1 MAFSGGVKL
10 GDLDDF
16 LSPAQDCVKPLIEAA
31 GGGSA
36 KLDNGA
42 DAIAVEAAPL
52 VQKPNLIKSKQSG
65 NDPKAQI
72 GQVTL
77 SDCLA
82 CSGCVTS
89 AETVLLQEQSG
100 EEFLR
105 RAVTSGLTVVTIASQ
120 ALTSLAAHFQSTPL
134 ETLQRVAS
142 VLQQRGADY
151 VLESGAAE
159 AIALLEGR
167 AEFLQRYSSKSS
179 TAPLP
184 LLTSHCP
191 GWTCYAEKVV
201 DPKVMPFLAP
211 LRPPQEIQG
220 RLVKQL
226 LLQKHNERSF
236 FRWWRARCPLFAA
249 ESLWW
254 LKSLSGGAP
263 QPWTPLTAEDVYHV
277 SVQPCF
283 DRKLEAA
290 RPSFQLEAG
299 AREVDTVL
307 TTTELLSLI
316 AESVWAPSPHAEV
329 TETFSRIPLY
339 PLPGHVL
346 TDVLLEPLA
355 SRGASPLTVPS
366 HDHAGSGGFIEHVF
380 RSAALELFQVP
391 LDGKLEFQTKQNEDM
406 REVVLHDSTSGKILL
421 RFVAAH
427 GFRNIQN
434 VIKKVMK
441 QGKNPTVEC
450 GHFVEIMACPG
461 GCLNGGGQIPA
472 PNHDGAQNGGQARQR
487 THLVVMDEL
496 HHRGTGVAVVSPAE
510 HPLILPIYRHICQS
524 HGSGCKAEKSLGECV
539 ASPEARSWL
548 SATWASLKVDDE
560 GKEVLGTSALKW

>member
-16 LSPAQDCVKPLIEAA
+16 LSPSQDCVKPLIEAA
-31 GGGSA
+31 GGTSA
-36 KLDNGA
+36 KLDNSV
-42 DAIAVEAAPL
+42 DTIAVEAAPL

-65 NDPKAQI
+65 SDPKAQI
-72 GQVTL
+72 GQVSL

-100 EEFLR
+100 EEFIR
-105 RAVTSGLTVVTIASQ
+105 RASSSSLTVVTIASQ
-120 ALTSLAAHFQSTPL
+120 ARTSLAAHFQSTPL

-142 VLQQRGADY
+142 VLQQLGADY
-151 VLESGAAE
+151 VLEGGAAD
-159 AIALLEGR
+159 AIALLEAR
-167 AEFLQRYSSKSS
+167 AEFLHRYSSKSAS
-179 TAPLP
+179 APLP

-201 DPKVMPFLAP
+201 DPKVMPYLAP

-220 RLVKQL
+220 RLVKHL
-226 LLQKHNERSF
+226 LLQKHNERTF

-254 LKSLSGGAP
+254 LRSLSSMAP
-263 QPWTPLTAEDVYHV
+263 QAWRPLKQEDVYHV

-316 AESVWAPSPHAEV
+316 AECSWAPSPHAAVER
-329 TETFSRIPLY
+329 TFSRIPLY
-339 PLPGHVL
+339 PLSGEVL

-355 SRGASPLTVPS
+355 TRGTSPLTCPS
-366 HDHAGSGGFIEHVF
+366 HEHAGAGGFIEQVF

-391 LDGKLEFQTKQNEDM
+391 VDGKLEFQTKQNEDM
-406 REVVLHDSTSGKILL
+406 REVVLQDGTSGKVLL
-421 RFVAAH
+421 RFVAAY

-434 VIKKVMK
+434 VIKKVLK
-441 QGKNPTVEC
+441 QGRNPTSEC

-461 GCLNGGGQIPA
+461 GCLNGGGQILA
-472 PNHDGAQNGGQARQR
+472 PKPDGVQNGGQARQR
-487 THLVVMDEL
+487 NHLVVMDEL

-510 HPLILPIYRHICQS
+510 HPLVLPIYRHICS
-524 HGSGCKAEKSLGECV
+524 ITGDGSKLARSLEECV

-548 SATWASLKVDDE
+548 SATWMSLKVDNE